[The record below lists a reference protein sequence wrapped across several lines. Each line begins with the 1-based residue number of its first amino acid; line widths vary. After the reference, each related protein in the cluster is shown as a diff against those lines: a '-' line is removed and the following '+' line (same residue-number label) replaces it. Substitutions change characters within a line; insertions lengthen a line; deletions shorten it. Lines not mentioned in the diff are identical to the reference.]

1 MANKAQPVGLK
12 PYEQCLRA
20 RPYVAGSTVYPGDP
34 LSLATDGQVDSSIT
48 VPLIGVAL
56 HYATVGQTVMVAD
69 HPDQIFI
76 AEADEAIAA
85 ADVGKNCELALGTAS
100 TAYKMSRCFVD
111 GSQVA
116 DTATL
121 AVKILGIGSAVDN
134 TVAVDDVDVIVK
146 INNHILGSHTGTAG
160 L

>member
-1 MANKAQPVGLK
+1 MANKNMPVGLK
-12 PYEQCLRA
+12 PYEQLLRA
-20 RPYVAGSTVYPGDP
+20 RKYTAGSTVYPGDTVA
-34 LSLATDGQVDSSIT
+34 LATDGQVDSSIT

-56 HYATVGQTVMVAD
+56 NYATVGQDIMIAD

-85 ADVGKNCELALGTAS
+85 ADVGKNCTLALGTAS
-100 TAYKMSRCFVD
+100 TTYKMSRAYVD
-111 GSQVA
+111 GSEVA

-121 AVKILGIGSAVDN
+121 AVKILGIGEAIDN
-134 TVAVDDVDVIVK
+134 AASSDNVDVIVK
-146 INNHILGSHTGTAG
+146 INNHSLGSHTGTAG

>member
-1 MANKAQPVGLK
+1 MANKSIRVGLK

-34 LSLATDGQVDSSIT
+34 LSLAADGQVDSSIT

-69 HPDQIFI
+69 HPDQIFVG
-76 AEADEAIAA
+76 ESDSSIAA
-85 ADVGKNCELALGTAS
+85 ADVGKNCTMDLGTAS
-100 TAYKMSRCFVD
+100 TAYKMSRAFVD
-111 GSQVA
+111 GSEVA

-121 AVKILGIGSAVDN
+121 AVKILGIGQAIDN
-134 TVAVDDVDVIVK
+134 TAGEANVEVTVK